1 MWMSQGA
8 IDANIRVVYHPG
20 YVEGM
25 TFVGGTTTTAGSIY
39 SAEEIGNSYA
49 NDLYKMGH
57 SNIVILVEVLSPGQ
71 LNPVLGTN
79 TFISQQGTYRIGFYK
94 K

>member
-1 MWMSQGA
+1 MWLSQEA
-8 IDANIRVVYHPG
+8 IDANIKVVYHPG

-25 TFVGGTTTTAGSIY
+25 TFVSGTTTTAGSLY
-39 SAEEIGNSYA
+39 SVYEIGNA
-49 NDLYKMGH
+49 VGNEAYKKGY

-79 TFISQQGTYRIGFYK
+79 TFISEQGTYRIGIYK
-94 K
+94 